1 MLYSQCFRTD
11 LDYTTVAFIA
21 IITHLNRKKLHILY
35 NHLNKI
41 MMTTYLTKQNTR
53 LPMKMM
59 FALLLFAFSFMANAQ
74 CPSGNITFNTNQEI
88 TFFLLE
94 YPNCTE
100 INGNLRFAYSGT
112 DTITEIG
119 DLPFTSIAG
128 DLEVYSTRL
137 VNLKGLEDLTHIGGT
152 IFIYN
157 NTELVSLKGLENI
170 TTVEGDLKIQGNSVL
185 KSVLGLNSI
194 NSVNGAVR
202 IFENP
207 LLLHLNDLNSLTN
220 IGSVGGQTNN
230 QDGELFLL
238 ENPALL
244 SIAGLSSLNN
254 IKGNLFIQKN
264 GLQNLSGLDNL
275 TIITGDVRILQNNNL
290 GSISSLN
297 TITDIGGELLI
308 NNNAISELNGF
319 QNLASIGGPLTI
331 GANGSGLNKVDKL
344 ANLSSIN
351 GALTISYGWLT
362 DLSGLVNIDPTTIS
376 NLVIVFNQN
385 LSVCNIQNFCAY
397 LSIPTNPRTIEGNTG
412 DCVSDTAVTEICSLY
427 GNCDDYTIWNGTSWS
442 NGLPDATKRLILN
455 GNLDVNTNTTVCEVL
470 IKSGV
475 LTVASGTSLIVE
487 KQIINTLAAENFI
500 LENNSNL
507 VQIENFENQGAITY
521 NRLTAPM
528 NKKDYT
534 YWGSPVKGQISSQLF
549 ANPNNIFKWN
559 VGSQSWLN
567 ASGQVMDVGY
577 GYIMRAPTNFPG
589 TGQAKQTLAAS
600 FKGVPN
606 NNDISVEVTADPD
619 ALTSDPYSN
628 AVMSFLS
635 NPYPS
640 AINIDKFFTDP
651 DNAPKITPTIYLW
664 THSTNPTPN
673 TEGTL
678 LHYAADDFAVYN
690 SLGGIGTEAFANDT
704 ASRIPTGEI
713 ASGQGFFIK
722 GSVTGGTVTFKN
734 TYRINEGQAY
744 DNSHFYRM
752 AQTNLNK
759 HRVWLSI
766 QGNNT
771 YKQTLVGYIDGASD
785 ELDVYDSEVYEGGN
799 PVSIYS
805 LLDTGKQLAIQ
816 GRAMPFDDIDEVQ
829 LGYKTTA
836 AGDYAIHLDRFDGLF
851 STEGQDI
858 FLKDELMGS
867 YHNLKDDAYTF
878 YTDAGSF
885 EDRFSLVYKDALSIS
900 NPIENG
906 NWKVFSKDGSIE
918 VVAHGF
924 EIKDISVYDMLGR
937 KVSHAKNIFANSHSL
952 EAIQANQLLIVKV
965 TTVDNQQL
973 TKKISN

>member
-1 MLYSQCFRTD
+1 
-11 LDYTTVAFIA
+11 
-21 IITHLNRKKLHILY
+21 
-35 NHLNKI
+35 
-41 MMTTYLTKQNTR
+41 MTTYFTKQKTD
-53 LPMKMM
+53 LSFKKP
-59 FALLLFAFSFMANAQ
+59 FVLLLFSFSFFASAQ
-74 CPSGNITFNTNQEI
+74 CPTEANVIFSNNAEVTA
-88 TFFLLE
+88 FLAN
-94 YPNCTE
+94 YPDCTE
-100 INGNLRFAYSGT
+100 ITGNLTLSYSGT
-112 DTITEIG
+112 DTITELG

-128 DLEVYSTRL
+128 NLEIFTTHL
-137 VNLKGLEDLTHIGGT
+137 VNLEGLKDLTTIGGNLN
-152 IFIYN
+152 IYN
-157 NTELVSLKGLENI
+157 NSMLTSLEGLESLQSIGGFLYIQGNGLTTLKGLDNLETILGQLHIFQNPYLTEITNLSSLATVTGQVWFLENPLLNSLEGLEALHTLGSNLLI
-170 TTVEGDLKIQGNSVL
+170 QANGVTTLKGLDALETIGGDLKILGN
-185 KSVLGLNSI
+185 
-194 NSVNGAVR
+194 
-202 IFENP
+202 
-207 LLLHLNDLNSLTN
+207 NSLTSYSSLYDLTSISGELVIN
-220 IGSVGGQTNN
+220 DSPALSQLNGLTSLETVGGN
-230 QDGELFLL
+230 
-238 ENPALL
+238 L
-244 SIAGLSSLNN
+244 SIGNNGAGLTQVNE
-254 IKGNLFIQKN
+254 
-264 GLQNLSGLDNL
+264 LSNL
-275 TIITGDVRILQNNNL
+275 T
-290 GSISSLN
+290 
-297 TITDIGGELLI
+297 
-308 NNNAISELNGF
+308 
-319 QNLASIGGPLTI
+319 
-331 GANGSGLNKVDKL
+331 
-344 ANLSSIN
+344 SIN
-351 GALTISYGWLT
+351 GDLKITYGWLT
-362 DLSGLVNIDPTTIS
+362 DLSGLVNLDPDTITHLEIQG
-376 NLVIVFNQN
+376 NPN
-385 LSVCNIQNFCAY
+385 LSICNIANFCAY
-397 LSIPTNPRTIEGNTG
+397 LSVSSNPRTISGNTGTG
-412 DCVSDTAVTEICSLY
+412 DCVSDTAILEICSLY
-427 GNCDDYTIWNGTSWS
+427 GNCDDYTIWDGTSWS
-442 NGLPDATKRLILN
+442 NGNPEPSKRIILT
-455 GNLDVNTNTTVCEVL
+455 GDLSLSQNTSVCEVL
-470 IKSGV
+470 IKSGT
-475 LTVASGTSLIVE
+475 LTVESGISLIVQ
-487 KQIINTLAAENFI
+487 KQIINNLEAENFI
-500 LENNSNL
+500 VENNSNL

-528 NKKDYT
+528 NKSDYT
-534 YWGSPVKGQISSQLF
+534 YWGSPVAGQITSELF

-559 VGSQSWLN
+559 VANQSWVN
-567 ASGQVMDVGY
+567 ASGEVMDVGY

-589 TGQAKQTLAAS
+589 AGQAKQTLAAS

-606 NNDISVEVTADPD
+606 NNDISVEVTADQN
-619 ALTSDPYSN
+619 AQTSDPYSN

-640 AINIDKFFTDP
+640 AITIDKFFTDP
-651 DNAPKITPTIYLW
+651 DNASKITPTIYLW

-690 SLGGIGTEAFANDT
+690 LLGGIGAEPDANDN
-704 ASRIPTGEI
+704 ASKIPTGEI

-744 DNSHFYRM
+744 DNSHFYRI
-752 AQTNLNK
+752 AQKNHDK

-799 PVSIYS
+799 PISIYS

-885 EDRFSLVYKDALSIS
+885 EDRFSLVYRDALSIS